1 VRAIRLG
8 LVGVALLA
16 AALPTRGIAEP
27 GTPSPLNTF
36 ADIRKAFLSCWRW
49 PPLNEARSGMMLTVR
64 VAFTR
69 DGEVMSTRIT
79 YQSKDVSDEQRTPYY
94 RALLAALGRCTPLLL
109 SESLAEA
116 IAGRPV
122 IIHIHDTRSQRKV

>member
-1 VRAIRLG
+1 MRLG

-16 AALPTRGIAEP
+16 AALPTRGIAESS
-27 GTPSPLNTF
+27 TPSPLNTF
-36 ADIRKAFLSCWRW
+36 ADIRRAFRGCWRW
-49 PPLNEARSGMMLTVR
+49 PPLNEARFGMMLTVR

-69 DGEVMSTRIT
+69 EGEVMSTRIT
-79 YQSKDVSDEQRTPYY
+79 YQSKDVSDAQRTPYH

-109 SESLAEA
+109 SESLADA

-122 IIHIHDTRSQRKV
+122 IIHIHDTKPQRKA

>member
-1 VRAIRLG
+1 
-8 LVGVALLA
+8 
-16 AALPTRGIAEP
+16 
-27 GTPSPLNTF
+27 
-36 ADIRKAFLSCWRW
+36 
-49 PPLNEARSGMMLTVR
+49 MMLTVR

-69 DGEVMSTRIT
+69 EGEVMSTRIT